1 MASVLRGTT
10 TFGTN
15 TGFFQG
21 LNPTGAKPTGT
32 VEGDLIVIW
41 MSGDTSS
48 RPSVSF
54 PSGFTSIYDQTDTD
68 LGGGSWIYGAY
79 KVAGASEP
87 STYTVSITGN
97 MFYSGGSR
105 CSIISYYND
114 VGVGSWNL
122 LTRSANFVS
131 NGSSITSPAVTGTG
145 LYMIAFN
152 HESNAT
158 VNTNN
163 SPVSSI
169 LFDNSST
176 PASPTSSQ
184 VYAGDATVSAG
195 TVTVTWTTS
204 SGSTDLYSNPVI
216 FESTATDDGYV
227 SKIKV
232 GNAYKNILNGYIAV
246 DSTGSG
252 SPDVWKELVL
262 GKIAQGTGS
271 VTTSWRT
278 FFKGGK

>member
-10 TFGTN
+10 KFGTD
-15 TGFFQG
+15 TGFFKG
-21 LNPTGAKPTGT
+21 SPTGAKPSGT

-41 MSGDTSS
+41 MSGDTSG
-48 RPSVSF
+48 RPSVTW
-54 PSGFTSIYDQTDTD
+54 PSGFTAIYDQNDTD
-68 LGGGSWIYGAY
+68 LGGGSWLYGAY

-87 STYTVSITGN
+87 STYTVSISG

-122 LTRSANFVS
+122 LTRAANDES
-131 NGSSITSPAVTGTG
+131 NGSSITSPAVSGTG

-176 PASPTSSQ
+176 PAAPTSSQ
-184 VYAGDATVSAG
+184 IYAGDAVVSSG
-195 TVTVTWTTS
+195 TVTVTWNTS
-204 SGSTDLYSNPVI
+204 DDLYSIPVI
-216 FESTATDDGYV
+216 FQSTATASGFT
-227 SKIKV
+227 SKIKI
-232 GNAYKNILNGYIAV
+232 GSAYKNITAGFVAT
-246 DSTGSG
+246 SSG
-252 SPDVWKELVL
+252 WKELEV
-262 GKIAQGTGS
+262 GFIAQGRGTA
-271 VTTSWRT
+271 TTLWKEV
-278 FFKGGK
+278 FKAK

>member
-1 MASVLRGTT
+1 MALVLRGTT
-10 TFGTN
+10 KFGTN
-15 TGFFQG
+15 TGLFQG
-21 LNPTGAKPTGT
+21 SPTGAKPSGT

-41 MSGDTSS
+41 FSGDTPS
-48 RPSVSF
+48 RPGVTW
-54 PSGFTSIYDQTDTD
+54 PSGFTAIYDQNDTD

-87 STYTVSITGN
+87 STYTVSISG

-114 VGVGSWNL
+114 AGVGSWNL
-122 LTRSANFVS
+122 LTRAANDVT
-131 NGSSITSPAVTGTG
+131 NGTSITSPSVTGTG
-145 LYMIAFN
+145 LYMIAFS

-176 PASPTSSQ
+176 PAAPTSSQ
-184 VYAGDATVSAG
+184 IYAGYDAVSSG

-204 SGSTDLYSNPVI
+204 SSQTDLYSVATI
-216 FESTATDDGYV
+216 FESTAVASGFT
-227 SKIKV
+227 SKIRV
-232 GNAYKNILNGYIAV
+232 GSAYKNILDGWIAV
-246 DSTGSG
+246 DSTSSG
-252 SPDVWKELVL
+252 SPDVWK
-262 GKIAQGTGS
+262 KITTGHIS
-271 VTTSWRT
+271 VEDNTGEDVWVDI
-278 FFKGGK
+278 FKD

>member
-1 MASVLRGTT
+1 MALLLRGTT
-10 TFGTN
+10 EFGTN
-15 TGFFQG
+15 TGLFQG
-21 LNPTGAKPTGT
+21 SPTGAKPSGT

-41 MSGDTSS
+41 MSGDTST
-48 RPSVSF
+48 RPSVTW
-54 PSGFTSIYDQTDTD
+54 PSGFTAIYDQNDTD

-87 STYTVSITGN
+87 STYTVSISG

-122 LTRSANFVS
+122 LTRAANDVS

-163 SPVSSI
+163 SPVPSI

-184 VYAGDATVSAG
+184 IYAGYDAVSSG
-195 TVTVTWTTS
+195 TVTVTWSTTAIA
-204 SGSTDLYSNPVI
+204 TDLYSVATI
-216 FESTATDDGYV
+216 FESTAVASGFT
-227 SKIKV
+227 SKIRV
-232 GNAYKNILNGYIAV
+232 GSAYKNILDGWVAV
-246 DSTGSG
+246 DSTSSG
-252 SPDVWKELVL
+252 SPNVWKKITTGHISVEDNTGEDVWVD
-262 GKIAQGTGS
+262 I
-271 VTTSWRT
+271 
-278 FFKGGK
+278 FKD

>member
-1 MASVLRGTT
+1 MALVLRGTT
-10 TFGTN
+10 KFGTN
-15 TGFFQG
+15 TGLFQG
-21 LNPTGAKPTGT
+21 SPTGAKPSGT

-41 MSGDTSS
+41 FSGDTPS
-48 RPSVSF
+48 RPGVTW
-54 PSGFTSIYDQTDTD
+54 PSGFTAIYDQNDTD

-87 STYTVSITGN
+87 STYTVSISG

-114 VGVGSWNL
+114 AGVGSWNL
-122 LTRSANFVS
+122 LTRAANDVS
-131 NGSSITSPAVTGTG
+131 NGTSITSPSVTGTG

-184 VYAGDATVSAG
+184 IYAGYDTVSSG

-204 SGSTDLYSNPVI
+204 STQTDLYSVATI
-216 FESTATDDGYV
+216 FESTAVASGFT
-227 SKIKV
+227 SKIRV
-232 GNAYKNILNGYIAV
+232 GSAYKNILDGWVAV
-246 DSTGSG
+246 DSTSSG
-252 SPDVWKELVL
+252 SPNVWKKITTGHISVEDKEGEDVWVD
-262 GKIAQGTGS
+262 I
-271 VTTSWRT
+271 
-278 FFKGGK
+278 FKD

>member
-1 MASVLRGTT
+1 MALVLRGTT
-10 TFGTN
+10 KFGTN
-15 TGFFQG
+15 TGLFQG
-21 LNPTGAKPTGT
+21 SPSGAKPSGT

-48 RPSVSF
+48 RPGVSW
-54 PSGFTSIYDQTDTD
+54 PSGFTAIYDQNDTD

-87 STYTVSITGN
+87 STYTVSISG

-114 VGVGSWNL
+114 AGVGSWNL
-122 LTRSANFVS
+122 LTRAANDVS
-131 NGSSITSPAVTGTG
+131 NGTSITSPSVTGTG

-184 VYAGDATVSAG
+184 IYAGYDAVSSG

-204 SGSTDLYSNPVI
+204 SSSTDLYSVATI
-216 FESTATDDGYV
+216 FESTAVASGFT
-227 SKIKV
+227 SKIRV
-232 GNAYKNILNGYIAV
+232 GNAYKNVLDGWVAV
-246 DSTGSG
+246 DSTSSG
-252 SPDVWKELVL
+252 SPDVWK
-262 GKIAQGTGS
+262 KITAGHIS
-271 VTTSWRT
+271 VEDYKGEDVWVDI
-278 FFKGGK
+278 FKD

>member
-1 MASVLRGTT
+1 MALLLRGTT
-10 TFGTN
+10 KFGTN
-15 TGFFQG
+15 ASLFQG
-21 LNPTGAKPTGT
+21 SPTGAKPSGT

-41 MSGDTSS
+41 MSGDTST
-48 RPSVSF
+48 RPSVTW
-54 PSGFTSIYDQTDTD
+54 PSGFTAIYDQNDTD

-87 STYTVSITGN
+87 STYTVSISG

-122 LTRSANFVS
+122 LTRAANDVS

-163 SPVSSI
+163 SPVPSI

-184 VYAGDATVSAG
+184 IYAGYDAVSSG
-195 TVTVTWTTS
+195 TVTVTWSTTAIA
-204 SGSTDLYSNPVI
+204 TDLYSVATI
-216 FESTATDDGYV
+216 FESTAVASGYT
-227 SKIKV
+227 SKIKI
-232 GNAYKNILNGYIAV
+232 GSAYKNIIDGWVAV
-246 DSTGSG
+246 DSNSSG
-252 SPDVWKELVL
+252 SPDVWKKIEL

-271 VTTSWRT
+271 VTTSWKT
-278 FFKGGK
+278 VFKDGK

>member
-1 MASVLRGTT
+1 MALVLRGTT
-10 TFGTN
+10 KFGTN

-21 LNPTGAKPTGT
+21 LTPTGAKPTGT

-41 MSGDTSS
+41 MSGDTAS

-97 MFYSGGSR
+97 IFYSGGSR

-114 VGVGSWNL
+114 AGVGSWNL

-131 NGSSITSPAVTGTG
+131 NGTSITSPSVTGTG

-176 PASPTSSQ
+176 PAAPTSSQ
-184 VYAGDATVSAG
+184 VYAGDAAVSSG
-195 TVTVTWTTS
+195 TVTVTWTS
-204 SGSTDLYSNPVI
+204 SSTQRDLYSNPVI
-216 FESTATDDGYV
+216 FQSTVAPSGYV
-227 SKIKV
+227 SKIRV
-232 GNAYKNILNGYIAV
+232 GSAYKNILDGWVAV
-246 DSTGSG
+246 DSTSSG
-252 SPDVWKELVL
+252 SPNVWKKITSGYISVEDNTGDDVWVD
-262 GKIAQGTGS
+262 I
-271 VTTSWRT
+271 
-278 FFKGGK
+278 FKD

>member
-1 MASVLRGTT
+1 MALVLRGTT
-10 TFGTN
+10 KFGTN
-15 TGFFQG
+15 TGLFQG
-21 LNPTGAKPTGT
+21 SPTGAKPSGT

-41 MSGDTSS
+41 MSGDTPS
-48 RPSVSF
+48 RPGVSW
-54 PSGFTSIYDQTDTD
+54 PSGFTAIYDQNDTD

-87 STYTVSITGN
+87 STYTVSISG

-114 VGVGSWNL
+114 AGVGSWNL
-122 LTRSANFVS
+122 LTRAANDVS
-131 NGSSITSPAVTGTG
+131 NGTSITSPSVTGTG

-163 SPVSSI
+163 SPVPSI

-176 PASPTSSQ
+176 PAADTSSQ
-184 VYAGDATVSAG
+184 IYAGYDAVSSG

-204 SGSTDLYSNPVI
+204 SSSTDLYSVATI
-216 FESTATDDGYV
+216 FESTAVASGFT
-227 SKIKV
+227 SKIRV
-232 GNAYKNILNGYIAV
+232 GSAYKNILDGWVAV
-246 DSTGSG
+246 DSTSSG
-252 SPDVWKELVL
+252 SPDVWK
-262 GKIAQGTGS
+262 KITTGHIS
-271 VTTSWRT
+271 VEDNTGDDVWVDI
-278 FFKGGK
+278 FKD

>member
-10 TFGTN
+10 KFGTN

-21 LNPTGAKPTGT
+21 NPTGAKPSGT

-41 MSGDTSS
+41 FSGDSS
-48 RPSVSF
+48 TRPTVTW
-54 PSGFTSIYDQTDTD
+54 PSGFTSIYDQNDTD
-68 LGGGSWIYGAY
+68 LGGGSWLYGAY

-87 STYTVSITGN
+87 STYTVSISGF
-97 MFYSGGSR
+97 FYSSGSR

-114 VGVGSWNL
+114 AGVGSWNL
-122 LTRSANFVS
+122 LTRAANFVS
-131 NGSSITSPAVTGTG
+131 NGTSITSPSVTGTG

-176 PASPTSSQ
+176 PASATSSQ
-184 VYAGDATVSAG
+184 VYAGDAVVSSG
-195 TVTVTWTTS
+195 TVTVTWTAS
-204 SGSTDLYSNPVI
+204 SSQRDLYSNPVI
-216 FESTATDDGYV
+216 FQSTVVPSGYV
-227 SKIKV
+227 SKIRV
-232 GNAYKNILNGYIAV
+232 GSAYKNILDGWVAV
-246 DSTGSG
+246 DSTSSG
-252 SPDVWKELVL
+252 SPNVWKKITTGHISVEDKSGDDVWVD
-262 GKIAQGTGS
+262 I
-271 VTTSWRT
+271 
-278 FFKGGK
+278 FKD

>member
-10 TFGTN
+10 KFGTN
-15 TGFFQG
+15 AAFFQG
-21 LNPTGAKPTGT
+21 NPTGAKPTGT

-41 MSGDTSS
+41 MSGDNAT
-48 RPSVSF
+48 RPSVTF
-54 PSGFTSIYDQTDTD
+54 PTGFTSIYDQNDTD

-87 STYTVSITGN
+87 STYTVTIAG
-97 MFYSGGSR
+97 MFYAGGSR

-131 NGSSITSPAVTGTG
+131 NGTSITSPSVSGTG

-184 VYAGDATVSAG
+184 IYAGDAIVSSG
-195 TVTVTWTTS
+195 TVTVTWTAASLVRDLYSIPVIFQSTATASGFTSKIKIGSGYKDITAGFVATS
-204 SGSTDLYSNPVI
+204 SG
-216 FESTATDDGYV
+216 
-227 SKIKV
+227 
-232 GNAYKNILNGYIAV
+232 
-246 DSTGSG
+246 
-252 SPDVWKELVL
+252 WKELKI
-262 GKIAQGTGS
+262 GFIAQGRGNAA
-271 VTTSWRT
+271 TSWKSV
-278 FFKGGK
+278 FKNGKE

>member
-10 TFGTN
+10 KFGTN
-15 TGFFQG
+15 RGFFQG
-21 LNPTGAKPTGT
+21 SPTGAKPSGT

-41 MSGDTSS
+41 MSGDTPS

-54 PSGFTSIYDQTDTD
+54 PSGFTSIYDQNDTD
-68 LGGGSWIYGAY
+68 LGGGSWLYGAY
-79 KVAGASEP
+79 KVAGDSEP

-97 MFYSGGSR
+97 FFYSGGSR

-114 VGVGSWNL
+114 AGVGSWNL
-122 LTRSANFVS
+122 LTRAANFVS
-131 NGSSITSPAVTGTG
+131 NGTSITSPSVTGTG

-176 PASPTSSQ
+176 PAAPTTSQ
-184 VYAGDATVSAG
+184 VYAGDATVSSG
-195 TVTVTWTTS
+195 TVTVTWTS
-204 SGSTDLYSNPVI
+204 SSTQRDLYSNPVI
-216 FESTATDDGYV
+216 FQSTVAPSGYV
-227 SKIKV
+227 SKIRV
-232 GNAYKNILNGYIAV
+232 GSAYKNILDGWVAV
-246 DSTGSG
+246 DSTSSG
-252 SPDVWKELVL
+252 SPNVWKKITTGYISVEDNTGDDVWVD
-262 GKIAQGTGS
+262 I
-271 VTTSWRT
+271 
-278 FFKGGK
+278 FKD

>member
-10 TFGTN
+10 KFGTN
-15 TGFFQG
+15 RGFFQG
-21 LNPTGAKPTGT
+21 NPTGAKPSGT

-41 MSGDTSS
+41 FSGDSSS
-48 RPSVSF
+48 RPSVSW
-54 PSGFTSIYDQTDTD
+54 PSGFTSIYDQNDTD
-68 LGGGSWIYGAY
+68 LGGGSWLYGAY

-87 STYTVSITGN
+87 STYTVSISGT
-97 MFYSGGSR
+97 FYSSGSR

-114 VGVGSWNL
+114 AGVGSWNL
-122 LTRSANFVS
+122 LTRAANFVS
-131 NGSSITSPAVTGTG
+131 NGTSITSPAVTGTG

-184 VYAGDATVSAG
+184 IYAGYAAVSSG
-195 TVTVTWTTS
+195 TVTVTWTAS
-204 SGSTDLYSNPVI
+204 SIARDLYSVPVI
-216 FESTATDDGYV
+216 FESTAVAGDLI
-227 SKIKV
+227 SKIKI
-232 GNAYKNILNGYIAV
+232 GSAYKNITAGFVAT
-246 DSTGSG
+246 SSG
-252 SPDVWKELVL
+252 WKELQV
-262 GKIAQGTGS
+262 GFIAQGRGS
-271 VTTSWRT
+271 NATAWKGV
-278 FFKGGK
+278 FKDRV

>member
-1 MASVLRGTT
+1 MALVLRGTT
-10 TFGTN
+10 KFGTN

-21 LNPTGAKPTGT
+21 SPTGAKPSGT

-48 RPSVSF
+48 RPSVTW
-54 PSGFTSIYDQTDTD
+54 PSGFTAIYDQNDTD

-87 STYTVSITGN
+87 STYTVSVSGS
-97 MFYSGGSR
+97 FYNGGSR

-114 VGVGSWNL
+114 AGVGSWNL
-122 LTRSANFVS
+122 LTRAANDVS
-131 NGSSITSPAVTGTG
+131 NGTSITSPSVTGTG

-158 VNTNN
+158 INTNN

-184 VYAGDATVSAG
+184 IYAGYDAVSSG

-204 SGSTDLYSNPVI
+204 STQTDLYSVATI
-216 FESTATDDGYV
+216 FESTAVASGFT
-227 SKIKV
+227 SKIRV
-232 GNAYKNILNGYIAV
+232 GNAYKNVLDGWVAV
-246 DSTGSG
+246 DSTSSG
-252 SPDVWKELVL
+252 SPDVWK
-262 GKIAQGTGS
+262 KITTGHIS
-271 VTTSWRT
+271 VEDKEGEDVWVDI
-278 FFKGGK
+278 FKD

>member
-1 MASVLRGTT
+1 MALVLRGTT
-10 TFGTN
+10 KFGTN
-15 TGFFQG
+15 TGLFQG
-21 LNPTGAKPTGT
+21 SPTGAKPSGT

-41 MSGDTSS
+41 FSGDTPS
-48 RPSVSF
+48 RPGVTW
-54 PSGFTSIYDQTDTD
+54 PSGFTAIYDQNDTD

-87 STYTVSITGN
+87 STYTVSISG

-114 VGVGSWNL
+114 AGVGSWNL
-122 LTRSANFVS
+122 LTRAANDVS
-131 NGSSITSPAVTGTG
+131 NGTSITSPSVTGTG

-176 PASPTSSQ
+176 PAAPTSSQ
-184 VYAGDATVSAG
+184 IYAGYDAVSSG

-204 SGSTDLYSNPVI
+204 SSQTDLYSVATI
-216 FESTATDDGYV
+216 FESTAVASGFT
-227 SKIKV
+227 SKIRV
-232 GNAYKNILNGYIAV
+232 GSAYKNILDGWIAV
-246 DSTGSG
+246 DSTSSG
-252 SPDVWKELVL
+252 SPDVWK
-262 GKIAQGTGS
+262 KITTGHIS
-271 VTTSWRT
+271 VEDNTGEDVWVDI
-278 FFKGGK
+278 FKD

>member
-10 TFGTN
+10 KFGTDD
-15 TGFFQG
+15 FIFQG
-21 LNPTGAKPTGT
+21 NPTGAKPTGT

-41 MSGDTSS
+41 MSGDSS
-48 RPSVSF
+48 TRPSVTF
-54 PSGFTSIYDQTDTD
+54 PTGFTSIYDQNDTD

-87 STYTVSITGN
+87 STYTVSIAGT
-97 MFYSGGSR
+97 FYFGGSR

-122 LTRSANFVS
+122 LTRAANFVS
-131 NGSSITSPAVTGTG
+131 NGTSITSPSVTGTG

-152 HESNAT
+152 NENEAT

-169 LFDNSST
+169 LFDNSSS

-184 VYAGDATVSAG
+184 IYAGDAVVSSG
-195 TVTVTWTTS
+195 TVTVTWATTVP
-204 SGSTDLYSNPVI
+204 TTRDLYSIPVI
-216 FESTATDDGYV
+216 FESTATASGFT
-227 SKIKV
+227 SKIK
-232 GNAYKNILNGYIAV
+232 I
-246 DSTGSG
+246 GSG
-252 SPDVWKELVL
+252 YKDITAGFVATSSGWKAIRV
-262 GKIAQGTGS
+262 GFIAQGTGS
-271 VTTSWRT
+271 VTTSWKSV
-278 FFKGGK
+278 FKDGRE

>member
-10 TFGTN
+10 KFGTN

-21 LNPTGAKPTGT
+21 SPTGAKPSGT

-41 MSGDTSS
+41 FSGDSAA
-48 RPSVSF
+48 RPTVSW
-54 PSGFTSIYDQTDTD
+54 PSGFTSIYDQNDTD
-68 LGGGSWIYGAY
+68 LGGGSWLYGAY

-87 STYTVSITGN
+87 STYTVSISGI
-97 MFYSGGSR
+97 FYSSGSR

-114 VGVGSWNL
+114 AGVGSWNL
-122 LTRSANFVS
+122 LTRAANRVT
-131 NGSSITSPAVTGTG
+131 NGTSITSPSVTGTG

-152 HESNAT
+152 HESTAT

-176 PASPTSSQ
+176 PAAPTSSQ

-195 TVTVTWTTS
+195 TVTVTWNTS
-204 SGSTDLYSNPVI
+204 GDLYSNPVI
-216 FESTATDDGYV
+216 FESTVVPTSGYT

-232 GNAYKNILNGYIAV
+232 GSAYKNIIDGWVAV
-246 DSTGSG
+246 DSNSSG
-252 SPDVWKELVL
+252 SPDVWKKIEL

-271 VTTSWRT
+271 VATSWKT
-278 FFKGGK
+278 FFKDGK

>member
-1 MASVLRGTT
+1 MALVLRGTT
-10 TFGTN
+10 KFGTN
-15 TGFFQG
+15 TGLFQG
-21 LNPTGAKPTGT
+21 SPTGAKPSGT

-41 MSGDTSS
+41 FSGDTPS
-48 RPSVSF
+48 RPGVTW
-54 PSGFTSIYDQTDTD
+54 PSGFTAIYDQNDTD

-87 STYTVSITGN
+87 STYTVSISG

-114 VGVGSWNL
+114 AGVGSWNL
-122 LTRSANFVS
+122 LTRAANDVT
-131 NGSSITSPAVTGTG
+131 NGTSITSPSVTGTG

-184 VYAGDATVSAG
+184 IYAGYDAVSSG

-204 SGSTDLYSNPVI
+204 ASSTDLYSVATI
-216 FESTATDDGYV
+216 FESTAVASGFT
-227 SKIKV
+227 SKIRV
-232 GNAYKNILNGYIAV
+232 GSAYKNILDGWIAV
-246 DSTGSG
+246 DSTSSG
-252 SPDVWKELVL
+252 SPDVWK
-262 GKIAQGTGS
+262 KITTGHIS
-271 VTTSWRT
+271 VEDNTGDDVWVDI
-278 FFKGGK
+278 FKD

>member
-1 MASVLRGTT
+1 MALVLRGTT
-10 TFGTN
+10 KFGTN
-15 TGFFQG
+15 TGLFQG
-21 LNPTGAKPTGT
+21 SPTGAKPSGT

-41 MSGDTSS
+41 FSGDTPS
-48 RPSVSF
+48 RPGVTW
-54 PSGFTSIYDQTDTD
+54 PSGFTAIYDQNDTD

-87 STYTVSITGN
+87 STYTVSIGG

-114 VGVGSWNL
+114 AGVGSWNL
-122 LTRSANFVS
+122 LTRAANDVS
-131 NGSSITSPAVTGTG
+131 NGTSITSPSVTGTG

-152 HESNAT
+152 HEDDAT

-176 PASPTSSQ
+176 PAAPTSSQ
-184 VYAGDATVSAG
+184 IYAGYDAVSSG

-204 SGSTDLYSNPVI
+204 SSQTDLYSVATI
-216 FESTATDDGYV
+216 FESTAVASGFT
-227 SKIKV
+227 SKIRV
-232 GNAYKNILNGYIAV
+232 GSAYKNILDGWIAV
-246 DSTGSG
+246 DSTSSG
-252 SPDVWKELVL
+252 SPDVWK
-262 GKIAQGTGS
+262 KITAGHIS
-271 VTTSWRT
+271 VEDYKGEDVWVNI
-278 FFKGGK
+278 FKD

>member
-1 MASVLRGTT
+1 MALALRGTT
-10 TFGTN
+10 KFGTN
-15 TGFFQG
+15 TGLFQG
-21 LNPTGAKPTGT
+21 SPTGAKPSGT

-41 MSGDTSS
+41 FSGDTST
-48 RPSVSF
+48 RPSVTW
-54 PSGFTSIYDQTDTD
+54 PSGFTAIYDQNDTD

-87 STYTVSITGN
+87 STYTVSISG

-122 LTRSANFVS
+122 LTRAANDVS

-163 SPVSSI
+163 SPVPSI

-184 VYAGDATVSAG
+184 IYAGYDAVSSG
-195 TVTVTWTTS
+195 TVTVTWSTTAIA
-204 SGSTDLYSNPVI
+204 TDLYSVATI
-216 FESTATDDGYV
+216 FESTAVASGYT
-227 SKIKV
+227 SKIKI
-232 GNAYKNILNGYIAV
+232 GSAYKNIIDGWVAV
-246 DSTGSG
+246 DSTSSG
-252 SPDVWKELVL
+252 SPNVWKKITTGHISVEDNTGEDVWVD
-262 GKIAQGTGS
+262 I
-271 VTTSWRT
+271 
-278 FFKGGK
+278 FKD

>member
-1 MASVLRGTT
+1 MALVLRGTT
-10 TFGTN
+10 KFGTN
-15 TGFFQG
+15 TGLFQG
-21 LNPTGAKPTGT
+21 SPTGAKPSGT

-41 MSGDTSS
+41 FSGDTPS
-48 RPSVSF
+48 RPGVTW
-54 PSGFTSIYDQTDTD
+54 PSGFTAIYDQNDTD

-87 STYTVSITGN
+87 STYTVSIGG

-114 VGVGSWNL
+114 DGVGSWNL
-122 LTRSANFVS
+122 LTRAANDVT
-131 NGSSITSPAVTGTG
+131 NGTSITSPSVTGTG
-145 LYMIAFN
+145 LYMIAFS

-176 PASPTSSQ
+176 PAAPTSSQ
-184 VYAGDATVSAG
+184 IYAGYDAVSSG

-204 SGSTDLYSNPVI
+204 SSQTDLYSVATI
-216 FESTATDDGYV
+216 FESTAVASGFT
-227 SKIKV
+227 SKIRV
-232 GNAYKNILNGYIAV
+232 GSAYKNILDGWIAV
-246 DSTGSG
+246 DSTSSG
-252 SPDVWKELVL
+252 SPDVWK
-262 GKIAQGTGS
+262 KITTGHIS
-271 VTTSWRT
+271 VEDNTGEDVWVDI
-278 FFKGGK
+278 FKD

>member
-1 MASVLRGTT
+1 MALVLRGTT
-10 TFGTN
+10 KFGTN
-15 TGFFQG
+15 TGLFQG
-21 LNPTGAKPTGT
+21 SPTGAKPSGT

-48 RPSVSF
+48 RPSVSW
-54 PSGFTSIYDQTDTD
+54 PSGFTAIYDQNDTD

-87 STYTVSITGN
+87 STYTVSISG

-114 VGVGSWNL
+114 AGVGSWNL
-122 LTRSANFVS
+122 LTRAANDVT
-131 NGSSITSPAVTGTG
+131 NGTSITSPSVTGTG
-145 LYMIAFN
+145 LYMIAFS

-176 PASPTSSQ
+176 PAAPTSSQ
-184 VYAGDATVSAG
+184 IYAGYDAVSSG

-204 SGSTDLYSNPVI
+204 SSQTDLYSVATI
-216 FESTATDDGYV
+216 FESTAVASGFT
-227 SKIKV
+227 SKIRV
-232 GNAYKNILNGYIAV
+232 GSAYKNILDGWIAV
-246 DSTGSG
+246 DSTSSG
-252 SPDVWKELVL
+252 SPDVWK
-262 GKIAQGTGS
+262 KITTGHIY
-271 VTTSWRT
+271 VEDNTGDDVWVDI
-278 FFKGGK
+278 FKD

>member
-1 MASVLRGTT
+1 MALVLRGTT
-10 TFGTN
+10 KFGTN

-21 LNPTGAKPTGT
+21 SPTGAKPSGT

-41 MSGDTSS
+41 MSGDTAS
-48 RPSVSF
+48 RPSVTW
-54 PSGFTSIYDQTDTD
+54 PSGFTAIYDQNDTD

-87 STYTVSITGN
+87 STYTVSVSG

-114 VGVGSWNL
+114 AGVGSWNL
-122 LTRSANFVS
+122 LTRAANFVS
-131 NGSSITSPAVTGTG
+131 NGTSITSPSVTGTG

-176 PASPTSSQ
+176 PAAPTSSQ
-184 VYAGDATVSAG
+184 IYAGYAAVSSG

-204 SGSTDLYSNPVI
+204 ASSTDLYSVPVI
-216 FESTATDDGYV
+216 FESTAVASGFT
-227 SKIKV
+227 SKIRV
-232 GNAYKNILNGYIAV
+232 GSAYKNILDGWVAV
-246 DSTGSG
+246 DSTSSG
-252 SPDVWKELVL
+252 SPDVWKKITTGHISVEDNTGRRRL
-262 GKIAQGTGS
+262 G
-271 VTTSWRT
+271 
-278 FFKGGK
+278 

>member
-1 MASVLRGTT
+1 MALVLRGTT
-10 TFGTN
+10 KFGTN
-15 TGFFQG
+15 TGLFQG
-21 LNPTGAKPTGT
+21 SPTGAKPSGT

-48 RPSVSF
+48 RPSVTW
-54 PSGFTSIYDQTDTD
+54 PSGFTAIYDQNDTD

-87 STYTVSITGN
+87 STYTVSISG

-114 VGVGSWNL
+114 AGVGSWNL
-122 LTRSANFVS
+122 LTRAANDVT
-131 NGSSITSPAVTGTG
+131 NGTSITSPSVTGTG

-176 PASPTSSQ
+176 PAAPTSSQ
-184 VYAGDATVSAG
+184 IYAGYDAVSSG

-204 SGSTDLYSNPVI
+204 ASSTDLYSVATI
-216 FESTATDDGYV
+216 FESTAVASGFT
-227 SKIKV
+227 SKIRV
-232 GNAYKNILNGYIAV
+232 GNAYKNVLDGWIAV
-246 DSTGSG
+246 DSTSSG
-252 SPDVWKELVL
+252 SPDVWK
-262 GKIAQGTGS
+262 KITTGHIS
-271 VTTSWRT
+271 VEDNTGDDVWVDI
-278 FFKGGK
+278 FKD

>member
-1 MASVLRGTT
+1 MALVLRGTT
-10 TFGTN
+10 IFGTS

-21 LNPTGAKPTGT
+21 SPTGAKPSGT

-41 MSGDTSS
+41 MSGDTPS
-48 RPSVSF
+48 RPGVTW
-54 PSGFTSIYDQTDTD
+54 PSGFTAIYDQNDTD

-87 STYTVSITGN
+87 STYTVSIGG

-114 VGVGSWNL
+114 DGVGSWNL
-122 LTRSANFVS
+122 LTRAANDVT
-131 NGSSITSPAVTGTG
+131 NGTSITSPSVTGTG
-145 LYMIAFN
+145 LYMIAFS

-176 PASPTSSQ
+176 PAAPTSSQ
-184 VYAGDATVSAG
+184 IYAGYDAVSSG

-204 SGSTDLYSNPVI
+204 STQTDLYSVATI
-216 FESTATDDGYV
+216 FESTAVASGFT
-227 SKIKV
+227 SKIRV
-232 GNAYKNILNGYIAV
+232 GNAYKNVLDGWIAV
-246 DSTGSG
+246 DSTSSG
-252 SPDVWKELVL
+252 SPDVWK
-262 GKIAQGTGS
+262 KITTGHIS
-271 VTTSWRT
+271 VEDNTGEDVWVDI
-278 FFKGGK
+278 FKD

>member
-1 MASVLRGTT
+1 MALVLRGTT
-10 TFGTN
+10 KFGTN
-15 TGFFQG
+15 TGLFQG
-21 LNPTGAKPTGT
+21 NPTGAKPSGT

-41 MSGDTSS
+41 FSGDTSA
-48 RPSVSF
+48 RPSVTW
-54 PSGFTSIYDQTDTD
+54 PSGFTAIYDQNDTD

-87 STYTVSITGN
+87 STYTVDITTG
-97 MFYSGGSR
+97 FYMGGSR

-122 LTRSANFVS
+122 VTRAANDVS

-184 VYAGDATVSAG
+184 IYAGYAAVSSG

-204 SGSTDLYSNPVI
+204 ATATDLYSVPVI
-216 FESTATDDGYV
+216 FESTAAASGYI

-232 GNAYKNILNGYIAV
+232 GSAYKNILDGWVAV
-246 DSTGSG
+246 DSTSSG
-252 SPDVWKELVL
+252 SPDVWK
-262 GKIAQGTGS
+262 KITTGHIS
-271 VTTSWRT
+271 VEDSTGDDVWVDI
-278 FFKGGK
+278 FKD

>member
-1 MASVLRGTT
+1 MALVLRGTT
-10 TFGTN
+10 KFGTN
-15 TGFFQG
+15 TGLFQG
-21 LNPTGAKPTGT
+21 SPTGAKPSGT

-41 MSGDTSS
+41 MSGDTPS
-48 RPSVSF
+48 RPGVSW
-54 PSGFTSIYDQTDTD
+54 PSGFTAIYDQNDTD

-87 STYTVSITGN
+87 STYTVSIGG

-114 VGVGSWNL
+114 AGVGSWNL
-122 LTRSANFVS
+122 LTRAANDVS
-131 NGSSITSPAVTGTG
+131 NGTSITSPSVTGTG

-184 VYAGDATVSAG
+184 IYAGYDAVSSG

-204 SGSTDLYSNPVI
+204 ASSTDLYSVATI
-216 FESTATDDGYV
+216 FESTAVASGFT
-227 SKIKV
+227 SKIRV
-232 GNAYKNILNGYIAV
+232 GSAYKNILDGWIAV
-246 DSTGSG
+246 DSTSSG
-252 SPDVWKELVL
+252 SPDVWK
-262 GKIAQGTGS
+262 KITTGHIS
-271 VTTSWRT
+271 VEDNTGDDVWVDI
-278 FFKGGK
+278 FKD

>member
-1 MASVLRGTT
+1 MALVLRGTT
-10 TFGTN
+10 KFGTN

-21 LNPTGAKPTGT
+21 NPTGAKPSGT

-41 MSGDTSS
+41 FSGNSS
-48 RPSVSF
+48 VRPSVTW
-54 PSGFTSIYDQTDTD
+54 PSGFTAIYDQNDTD

-87 STYTVSITGN
+87 STYTISISG
-97 MFYSGGSR
+97 MFYASGAR

-122 LTRSANFVS
+122 LTRAANFVS
-131 NGSSITSPAVTGTG
+131 NGTSITSPSVTGTG

-152 HESNAT
+152 HEDDAT

-163 SPVSSI
+163 SPVPSI

-176 PASPTSSQ
+176 PAADTSSQ
-184 VYAGDATVSAG
+184 IYAGYDAVSSG

-204 SGSTDLYSNPVI
+204 ASERDLYSVATI
-216 FESTATDDGYV
+216 FESTAVASGFI
-227 SKIKV
+227 SKIRV
-232 GNAYKNILNGYIAV
+232 GSAYKNILDGWVAV
-246 DSTGSG
+246 DSTSSG
-252 SPDVWKELVL
+252 SPDVWK
-262 GKIAQGTGS
+262 KITTGHIS
-271 VTTSWRT
+271 VEDNTGEDVWVDI
-278 FFKGGK
+278 FKD

>member
-1 MASVLRGTT
+1 MALVLRGTT
-10 TFGTN
+10 KFGTN
-15 TGFFQG
+15 TGLFQG
-21 LNPTGAKPTGT
+21 SPTGAKPSGT

-41 MSGDTSS
+41 FSGDTPS
-48 RPSVSF
+48 RPGVTW
-54 PSGFTSIYDQTDTD
+54 PSGFTAIYDQNDTD

-87 STYTVSITGN
+87 STYTVSIGG

-114 VGVGSWNL
+114 AGVGSWNL
-122 LTRSANFVS
+122 LTRAANDVS
-131 NGSSITSPAVTGTG
+131 NGTSITSPSVTGTG

-184 VYAGDATVSAG
+184 IYAGYDAVSSG

-204 SGSTDLYSNPVI
+204 ASSTDLYSVATI
-216 FESTATDDGYV
+216 FESTAVASGFT
-227 SKIKV
+227 SKIRV
-232 GNAYKNILNGYIAV
+232 GSAYKNILDGWIAV
-246 DSTGSG
+246 DSTSSG
-252 SPDVWKELVL
+252 SPDVWK
-262 GKIAQGTGS
+262 KITTGHIS
-271 VTTSWRT
+271 VEDNTGDDVWVDI
-278 FFKGGK
+278 FKD

>member
-1 MASVLRGTT
+1 MALVLRGTT
-10 TFGTN
+10 KFGTN

-21 LNPTGAKPTGT
+21 LTPTGAKPTGT

-114 VGVGSWNL
+114 AGVGSWNL

-131 NGSSITSPAVTGTG
+131 NGTSITSPSVTGTG

-176 PASPTSSQ
+176 PAAPTTSQ
-184 VYAGDATVSAG
+184 VYAGDATVSSG
-195 TVTVTWTTS
+195 TVTVTWTAS
-204 SGSTDLYSNPVI
+204 STQRDLYSNPVI
-216 FESTATDDGYV
+216 FESTVAPSGYV
-227 SKIKV
+227 SKIRV
-232 GNAYKNILNGYIAV
+232 GSAYKNILDGWVAV
-246 DSTGSG
+246 DSTSSG
-252 SPDVWKELVL
+252 SPNVWKKITTGYISVEDNTGDDVWVD
-262 GKIAQGTGS
+262 I
-271 VTTSWRT
+271 
-278 FFKGGK
+278 FKD

>member
-1 MASVLRGTT
+1 MALVLRGTT
-10 TFGTN
+10 KFGTN
-15 TGFFQG
+15 TGLFQG
-21 LNPTGAKPTGT
+21 SPTGAKPSGT

-41 MSGDTSS
+41 FSGDTPS
-48 RPSVSF
+48 RPGVTW
-54 PSGFTSIYDQTDTD
+54 PSGFTAIYDQNDTD

-87 STYTVSITGN
+87 STYTVSIGG

-114 VGVGSWNL
+114 AGVGSWNL
-122 LTRSANFVS
+122 LTRAANDVS
-131 NGSSITSPAVTGTG
+131 NGTSITSPSVTGTG

-152 HESNAT
+152 NESNAT

-184 VYAGDATVSAG
+184 IYAGYDAVSSG

-204 SGSTDLYSNPVI
+204 ASSTDLYSVATI
-216 FESTATDDGYV
+216 FESTAVASGFT
-227 SKIKV
+227 SKIRV
-232 GNAYKNILNGYIAV
+232 GSAYKNILDGWIAV
-246 DSTGSG
+246 DSTSSG
-252 SPDVWKELVL
+252 SPDVWK
-262 GKIAQGTGS
+262 KITTGHIS
-271 VTTSWRT
+271 VEDNTGDDVWVDI
-278 FFKGGK
+278 FKD